1 MPQEP
6 LPQEL
11 ECLQAAQR
19 LAQEQLEQVPQ
30 VWAPRWFPSQG
41 LLPEPQA
48 WAVQLPEPEE
58 L

>member
-1 MPQEP
+1 MPQE
-6 LPQEL
+6 LA
-11 ECLQAAQR
+11 CLQAAPQR
-19 LAQEQLEQVPQ
+19 LAQEQSAQESRQVQQ

-48 WAVQLPEPEE
+48 WAVQLPEREE